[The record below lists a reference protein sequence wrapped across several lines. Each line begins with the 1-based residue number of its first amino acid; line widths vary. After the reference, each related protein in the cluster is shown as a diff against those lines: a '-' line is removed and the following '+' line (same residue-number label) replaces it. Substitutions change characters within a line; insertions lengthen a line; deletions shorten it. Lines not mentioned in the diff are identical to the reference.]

1 MIRTVV
7 TLCAVLAMSLFLHQL
22 HPFPG
27 ESYSVYMMV
36 VDLIA
41 ATVILIRPAGR
52 MQSLIG
58 LSFLLQIGFYAGRL
72 LNGDRADLDLFWWG
86 LSVLALL
93 QLALLAGWWFY
104 ERVPWRRLV
113 RGRGPVPR
121 PAHREGV
128 EG

>member
-1 MIRTVV
+1 MFRTALA
-7 TLCAVLAMSLFLHQL
+7 LCAVLAMSLFIHRLF
-22 HPFPG
+22 PFPS
-27 ESYSVYMMV
+27 ESYCVYMMV

-41 ATVILIRPAGR
+41 AAVILIHPAGK

-72 LNGDRADLDLFWWG
+72 ANGDQADLDLFWWG

-104 ERVPWRRLV
+104 ERVPWSRLV
-113 RGRGPVPR
+113 RSRGENPH
-121 PAHREGV
+121 PAHRESLGP
-128 EG
+128 